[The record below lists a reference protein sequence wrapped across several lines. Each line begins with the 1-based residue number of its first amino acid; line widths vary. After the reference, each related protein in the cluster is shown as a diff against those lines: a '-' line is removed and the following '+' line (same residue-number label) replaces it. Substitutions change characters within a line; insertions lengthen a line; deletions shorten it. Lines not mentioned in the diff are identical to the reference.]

1 MQRLRATTILRQDV
15 VAVNGTFLTGS
26 GISSPTR
33 QGTPGL
39 HPLAQ
44 GDHVPDPDAD
54 QQHPGRQKL
63 PRYFGPDLRKVRNK
77 VTLSPYCCFTSLII
91 TSPISGGWRPHI
103 TSTPAFTK
111 NGMMSFCFSSYFR
124 TIIIDDYFE
133 PCH

>member
-63 PRYFGPDLRKVRNK
+63 PRYFGPDLRKVSYSGNHICLFSR
-77 VTLSPYCCFTSLII
+77 TSLRLLPIHGELII
-91 TSPISGGWRPHI
+91 GMLVVRLSSIERPMHRGPLGARASM
-103 TSTPAFTK
+103 T
-111 NGMMSFCFSSYFR
+111 
-124 TIIIDDYFE
+124 
-133 PCH
+133 